1 MPKLNV
7 CLINC
12 RNKFTG
18 CLLSDKGLKH
28 ITFKS
33 LFCVLILL
41 KIFNSLV
48 FQIKEVLK
56 MNHKVKAP
64 QQWQPKSHLPM
75 GMIVSKMAT
84 RTPVRPIEESEDP
97 LPSLQD
103 NTDFSMLR

>member
-1 MPKLNV
+1 
-7 CLINC
+7 
-12 RNKFTG
+12 
-18 CLLSDKGLKH
+18 
-28 ITFKS
+28 
-33 LFCVLILL
+33 
-41 KIFNSLV
+41 
-48 FQIKEVLK
+48 

-103 NTDFSMLR
+103 NIDLSMLR